1 MRQANDGDSKGGLN
15 ANVGEDVDFVH
26 GLVCFVALYAVARE
40 IKHKANAHC
49 GMWIS
54 DRACECVDD
63 CGAVGMRKRAKR
75 DQRCAGHARGFAGSA
90 AGRRGSSR

>member
-1 MRQANDGDSKGGLN
+1 M
-15 ANVGEDVDFVH
+15 GEVVDFVH
-26 GLVCFVALYAVARE
+26 GAGVLCGAVCRGQGDQAQ
-40 IKHKANAHC
+40 ANAHC

-75 DQRCAGHARGFAGSA
+75 NQRCAGHARGFAGSA